1 MARYRVAFCTGTR
14 AEYGLLK
21 PLIQQFM
28 SDPNVD
34 TGLIVTGMHLCKEY
48 GNTIEVI
55 QSDGMPIWDTID
67 ILLSSNTQCSIV
79 KSMGLALLGFSESLN
94 KIKPDILILL
104 GDRFEAFCAAAA
116 AVVLNIPIAHIHGGE
131 LTEGAIDDAFRHA
144 ITKMSY
150 LHFASTEEYRKR
162 IIQMGEEPDRVFNV
176 GSLGVENIRKLK
188 LLDRD
193 ELQKELGIDLSKPY
207 CVCTFH
213 PETLEPDK
221 TIDHLYELIGALD
234 KVNSQTI
241 IFTGSNADSKGKKIN
256 QIIKSFVDERRSRT
270 YFFLNLGQLKYL
282 SLLKYAQF
290 VVGNSSSGII
300 EAPALGIPT
309 INIGS
314 RQNGRVKPQSVF
326 DSKPQKDEILK
337 TITYVLENS
346 SKLSGK
352 SLDSLFKGDDVAK
365 RIYDTCISFLKNG
378 IKNKH
383 FYDIQFNF

>member
-1 MARYRVAFCTGTR
+1 MARYRVAFYTGTR

-21 PLIQQFM
+21 PLIEQFM

-55 QSDGMPIWDTID
+55 QSDNMPIWDTID

-150 LHFASTEEYRKR
+150 LHFASSEEYRKR

-176 GSLGVENIRKLK
+176 GSLGVENIKKLK
-188 LLDRD
+188 LLDKN
-193 ELQKELGIDLSKPY
+193 ELEKELGVDLSKPY

-234 KVNSQTI
+234 KVNNQTI
-241 IFTGSNADSKGKKIN
+241 IFTGSNADSKGGKIN

-346 SKLSGK
+346 SKLSEK
-352 SLDSLFKGDDVAK
+352 SLDGLFKGDDVAK

-383 FYDIQFNF
+383 FYDVQFNY

>member
-21 PLIQQFM
+21 PLIEQFM

-55 QSDGMPIWDTID
+55 QADNMPIWDTID

-150 LHFASTEEYRKR
+150 LHFASSEEYRKR

-176 GSLGVENIRKLK
+176 GSLGVENIKKLK
-188 LLDRD
+188 LLDKN
-193 ELQKELGIDLSKPY
+193 ELEKELGVDLSKPY

-234 KVNSQTI
+234 KVNNQTI
-241 IFTGSNADSKGKKIN
+241 IFTGSNADSKGGKIN

-346 SKLSGK
+346 SKLSEK
-352 SLDSLFKGDDVAK
+352 SLDGLFKGDDVAK

-383 FYDIQFNF
+383 FYDVQFNY

>member
-1 MARYRVAFCTGTR
+1 MARYRVAFCTGAR

-21 PLIQQFM
+21 PLIEQFM

-55 QSDGMPIWDTID
+55 QSDNMPIWDTID

-234 KVNSQTI
+234 KVNNQTI

>member
-1 MARYRVAFCTGTR
+1 MARYRVAFCTGAR

-21 PLIQQFM
+21 PLIEQFM

-150 LHFASTEEYRKR
+150 LHFTSTEEYRR
-162 IIQMGEEPDRVFNV
+162 RVIQMGEEPDRVFNV

-234 KVNSQTI
+234 KVNNQAI

>member
-1 MARYRVAFCTGTR
+1 
-14 AEYGLLK
+14 
-21 PLIQQFM
+21 M
-28 SDPNVD
+28 SDTNVD

-55 QSDGMPIWDTID
+55 QSDNMPIWDTID

-150 LHFASTEEYRKR
+150 LHFTSTEEYRR
-162 IIQMGEEPDRVFNV
+162 RVIQMGEEPDRVFNV

-234 KVNSQTI
+234 KVNNQAI

>member
-1 MARYRVAFCTGTR
+1 MARYRVAFCTGAR

-21 PLIQQFM
+21 PLIEQFM

-55 QSDGMPIWDTID
+55 QSDNMPIWDTID

-150 LHFASTEEYRKR
+150 LHFTSTEEYRR
-162 IIQMGEEPDRVFNV
+162 RVIQMGEEPDRVFNV

-234 KVNSQTI
+234 KVNNQAI

>member
-1 MARYRVAFCTGTR
+1 MARYRVAFYTGTR

-21 PLIQQFM
+21 PLIEQFM

-55 QSDGMPIWDTID
+55 QADNMPIWDTID

-150 LHFASTEEYRKR
+150 LHFASSEEYRKR

-176 GSLGVENIRKLK
+176 GSLGVENIKKLK
-188 LLDRD
+188 LLDKN
-193 ELQKELGIDLSKPY
+193 ELEKELGVDLSKPY

-234 KVNSQTI
+234 KVNNQTI
-241 IFTGSNADSKGKKIN
+241 IFTGSNADSKGGKIN

-346 SKLSGK
+346 SKLSEK
-352 SLDSLFKGDDVAK
+352 SLDGLFKGDDVAK

-383 FYDIQFNF
+383 FYDVQFNY

>member
-1 MARYRVAFCTGTR
+1 MARYRVAFCTGAR

-21 PLIQQFM
+21 PLIEQFM

-55 QSDGMPIWDTID
+55 QSDNMPIWDTID

-150 LHFASTEEYRKR
+150 LHFTSTEEYRR
-162 IIQMGEEPDRVFNV
+162 RVIQMGEEPDRVFNV

-234 KVNSQTI
+234 KVNNQTI

-383 FYDIQFNF
+383 FYDIQFNY

>member
-1 MARYRVAFCTGTR
+1 MARYRVEFCTGTR

-21 PLIQQFM
+21 PLIEQFM

-55 QSDGMPIWDTID
+55 QSDNMPIWDTID

-234 KVNSQTI
+234 KVNNQTI

>member
-21 PLIQQFM
+21 PLIEQFM
-28 SDPNVD
+28 SDTNVD

-176 GSLGVENIRKLK
+176 GSLGVENIKKLK

-234 KVNSQTI
+234 KYESLNI
-241 IFTGSNADSKGKKIN
+241 IFTASNSDYNGSEIN
-256 QIIKSFVDERRSRT
+256 RIIQDYVMVNSHKAH
-270 YFFLNLGQLKYL
+270 FFHNLGQIRYL
-282 SLLKYAQF
+282 SLLQFAQF
-290 VVGNSSSGII
+290 IIGNSSSGII
-300 EAPALGIPT
+300 EAPSLRIPT
-309 INIGS
+309 INVGS
-314 RQNGRVKPQSVF
+314 RQRCRIKALSVIDSELNQEAISNAIRSVCHVKQNIKIALINPYEMDNTSENIY
-326 DSKPQKDEILK
+326 SIIIKRLPI
-337 TITYVLENS
+337 VLS
-346 SKLSGK
+346 
-352 SLDSLFKGDDVAK
+352 
-365 RIYDTCISFLKNG
+365 
-378 IKNKH
+378 KH
-383 FYDIQFNF
+383 FYDLSNILF

>member
-21 PLIQQFM
+21 PLIEQFM

-150 LHFASTEEYRKR
+150 LHFTSTEEYRR
-162 IIQMGEEPDRVFNV
+162 RVIQMGEEPDRVFNV

-234 KVNSQTI
+234 KVNNQTI

>member
-55 QSDGMPIWDTID
+55 QSDNMPIWDTID

-150 LHFASTEEYRKR
+150 LHFTSTEEYRR
-162 IIQMGEEPDRVFNV
+162 RVIQMGEEPDRVFNV

-234 KVNSQTI
+234 KVNNQTI

-346 SKLSGK
+346 SKLSEK
-352 SLDSLFKGDDVAK
+352 SLDGLFKGDDVAK

>member
-21 PLIQQFM
+21 PLIEQFM

-55 QSDGMPIWDTID
+55 QADNMPIWDTID

-176 GSLGVENIRKLK
+176 GSLGVENIKKLK
-188 LLDRD
+188 LLDKN
-193 ELQKELGIDLSKPY
+193 ELEKELGVDLSKPY

-234 KVNSQTI
+234 KVNNQTI
-241 IFTGSNADSKGKKIN
+241 IFTGSNADSKGGKIN

-346 SKLSGK
+346 SKLSEK
-352 SLDSLFKGDDVAK
+352 SLDGLFKGDDVAK

-383 FYDIQFNF
+383 FYDVQFNY

>member
-21 PLIQQFM
+21 PLIEQFM
-28 SDPNVD
+28 SDTNVD

-234 KVNSQTI
+234 KVNNQAI

>member
-1 MARYRVAFCTGTR
+1 MARYRVAFYTGTR

-21 PLIQQFM
+21 PLIEQFM

-55 QSDGMPIWDTID
+55 QADNMPIWDTID

-150 LHFASTEEYRKR
+150 LHFASSEEYRKR

-176 GSLGVENIRKLK
+176 GSLGVENIKKLK
-188 LLDRD
+188 LLDKN
-193 ELQKELGIDLSKPY
+193 ELEKELGVDLSKPY
-207 CVCTFH
+207 CV
-213 PETLEPDK
+213 
-221 TIDHLYELIGALD
+221 
-234 KVNSQTI
+234 
-241 IFTGSNADSKGKKIN
+241 
-256 QIIKSFVDERRSRT
+256 
-270 YFFLNLGQLKYL
+270 
-282 SLLKYAQF
+282 
-290 VVGNSSSGII
+290 
-300 EAPALGIPT
+300 
-309 INIGS
+309 
-314 RQNGRVKPQSVF
+314 
-326 DSKPQKDEILK
+326 
-337 TITYVLENS
+337 
-346 SKLSGK
+346 
-352 SLDSLFKGDDVAK
+352 
-365 RIYDTCISFLKNG
+365 
-378 IKNKH
+378 
-383 FYDIQFNF
+383 

>member
-21 PLIQQFM
+21 PLIEQFM

-55 QSDGMPIWDTID
+55 QADNIPIWDTID
-67 ILLSSNTQCSIV
+67 ILLSSNTQSSIV
-79 KSMGLALLGFSESLN
+79 KSMGLALLGFSESLS
-94 KIKPDILILL
+94 KLKPDILVLL

-176 GSLGVENIRKLK
+176 GSLGVENIKKLK

-193 ELQKELGIDLSKPY
+193 ELQRQLGIDLSKPY

-213 PETLEPDK
+213 SETLEPDK

-234 KVNSQTI
+234 KHESLNI
-241 IFTGSNADSKGKKIN
+241 IFTAANSDYNGAEIN
-256 QIIKSFVDERRSRT
+256 RIIQDYAMAHSEKAH
-270 YFFLNLGQLKYL
+270 FFHNLGQIKYL
-282 SLLKYAQF
+282 SLLQFAQF
-290 VVGNSSSGII
+290 IIGNSSSGII
-300 EAPALGIPT
+300 EAPSLKIPT

-314 RQNGRVKPQSVF
+314 RQRCRIRASSVI
-326 DSKPQKDEILK
+326 DCESNQEAIANAIRSVCYGKHNNRIDYTNPYEMHNTSENIHSIIIKRLPI
-337 TITYVLENS
+337 VL
-346 SKLSGK
+346 
-352 SLDSLFKGDDVAK
+352 
-365 RIYDTCISFLKNG
+365 
-378 IKNKH
+378 NKH
-383 FYDIQFNF
+383 FYELSKIGY

>member
-1 MARYRVAFCTGTR
+1 MARYRVAFCTGAR

-21 PLIQQFM
+21 PLIEQFM

-55 QSDGMPIWDTID
+55 QSDNMPIWDTID

-234 KVNSQTI
+234 KVNNQAI

-337 TITYVLENS
+337 MITYVLENS

>member
-1 MARYRVAFCTGTR
+1 
-14 AEYGLLK
+14 
-21 PLIQQFM
+21 
-28 SDPNVD
+28 
-34 TGLIVTGMHLCKEY
+34 
-48 GNTIEVI
+48 
-55 QSDGMPIWDTID
+55 
-67 ILLSSNTQCSIV
+67 
-79 KSMGLALLGFSESLN
+79 
-94 KIKPDILILL
+94 
-104 GDRFEAFCAAAA
+104 
-116 AVVLNIPIAHIHGGE
+116 
-131 LTEGAIDDAFRHA
+131 
-144 ITKMSY
+144 
-150 LHFASTEEYRKR
+150 
-162 IIQMGEEPDRVFNV
+162 
-176 GSLGVENIRKLK
+176 
-188 LLDRD
+188 
-193 ELQKELGIDLSKPY
+193 
-207 CVCTFH
+207 
-213 PETLEPDK
+213 
-221 TIDHLYELIGALD
+221 LD
-234 KVNSQTI
+234 KVNNQAI

>member
-1 MARYRVAFCTGTR
+1 MARYRVAFCTGAR

-21 PLIQQFM
+21 PLIEQFM

-55 QSDGMPIWDTID
+55 QSDNMPIWDTID

-213 PETLEPDK
+213 PETLEHDK

-234 KVNSQTI
+234 KVNNQAI

-383 FYDIQFNF
+383 FYDIQFNY

>member
-1 MARYRVAFCTGTR
+1 MARYRVAFCTGAR

-21 PLIQQFM
+21 PLIEQFM

-55 QSDGMPIWDTID
+55 QSDNMPIWDTID

-234 KVNSQTI
+234 KVNNQAI

>member
-21 PLIQQFM
+21 PLIEQFM
-28 SDPNVD
+28 SDTNVD

-150 LHFASTEEYRKR
+150 LHFTSTEEYRR
-162 IIQMGEEPDRVFNV
+162 RVIQMGEEPDRVFNV

-234 KVNSQTI
+234 KVNNQAI

>member
-21 PLIQQFM
+21 PLIEQFM

-55 QSDGMPIWDTID
+55 QSDNMPIWDTID

-116 AVVLNIPIAHIHGGE
+116 AVVLNVPIAHIHGGE

-234 KVNSQTI
+234 KVNNQAI

>member
-1 MARYRVAFCTGTR
+1 MARYRVAFYTGTR

-21 PLIQQFM
+21 PLIEQFM

-55 QSDGMPIWDTID
+55 QADNMPIWDTID

-150 LHFASTEEYRKR
+150 LHFPSTEEYRKR

-176 GSLGVENIRKLK
+176 GSLGVENIKKLK
-188 LLDRD
+188 LLDKN
-193 ELQKELGIDLSKPY
+193 ELEKELGVDLSKPY

-234 KVNSQTI
+234 KVNNQTI
-241 IFTGSNADSKGKKIN
+241 IFTGSNADSKGGKIN

-346 SKLSGK
+346 SKLSEK
-352 SLDSLFKGDDVAK
+352 SLDGLFKGDDVAK

-383 FYDIQFNF
+383 FYDVQFNY

>member
-1 MARYRVAFCTGTR
+1 MARYRVAFCTGAR

-21 PLIQQFM
+21 PLIEQFM

-55 QSDGMPIWDTID
+55 QSDNMPIWDTID

-150 LHFASTEEYRKR
+150 LHFTSTEEYRR
-162 IIQMGEEPDRVFNV
+162 RVIQMGEEPDRVFNV

-234 KVNSQTI
+234 KVNNQAI

-337 TITYVLENS
+337 MITYVLENS
-346 SKLSGK
+346 SKLSEK
-352 SLDSLFKGDDVAK
+352 SLDGLFKGDDVAK

-383 FYDIQFNF
+383 FYDIQFNY